1 MKEGAEP
8 AGSKTYSITQLSEEF
23 SITPR
28 AIRFYEDRGLLHPR
42 RDGQTRIYSQRD
54 WVRLLL
60 ILRGKRVGFSLA
72 ELREIL
78 DLYDLGDGQTEQ
90 IRRTLETA
98 RGKMVSLERQ
108 RQDIDQTIAELKTAC
123 THLESQLLERGI
135 DPHLPLPVQR
145 RRRAGAA

>member
-1 MKEGAEP
+1 MKAGAEP

-23 SITPR
+23 SVTPR
-28 AIRFYEDRGLLHPR
+28 AIRFYEDKGLLHPR

-72 ELREIL
+72 ELRDIL

-90 IRRTLETA
+90 IRRTLLIA
-98 RGKMVSLERQ
+98 RNKAASLERQ
-108 RQDIDQTIAELKTAC
+108 RQDIDQTLVELTNAC
-123 THLESQLLERGI
+123 GFLEGLLKERGI
-135 DPHLPLPVQR
+135 DPHQPVAAPKR
-145 RRRAGAA
+145 RKVGTA

>member
-1 MKEGAEP
+1 MKAGAEP

-98 RGKMVSLERQ
+98 RAKMVSLERQ
-108 RQDIDQTIAELKTAC
+108 RQDIDQTISELKTAC
-123 THLESQLLERGI
+123 GHFENLLVERGI
-135 DPHLPLPVQR
+135 DPHMPLPAQR

>member
-8 AGSKTYSITQLSEEF
+8 VGSKTYSITQLSEEF

>member
-1 MKEGAEP
+1 MKAGAEP

-98 RGKMVSLERQ
+98 RGKMISLERQ
-108 RQDIDQTIAELKTAC
+108 RQDIDQTMAELKTAC
-123 THLESQLLERGI
+123 AHLESQLIERGI
-135 DPHLPLPVQR
+135 DPHLPMPAPR

>member
-1 MKEGAEP
+1 MRTGAEP

-23 SITPR
+23 SVTPR

-42 RDGQTRIYSQRD
+42 REGQTRIYSQRD

-78 DLYDLGDGQTEQ
+78 DLYDLGDQQTEQ
-90 IRRTLETA
+90 IRLTLVLA
-98 RGKMVSLERQ
+98 RNKMVALERQ
-108 RQDIDQTIAELKTAC
+108 RQDIDQTMAELGTAC
-123 THLESQLLERGI
+123 TYFEKLLAERGL
-135 DPHLPLPVQR
+135 DPEAAIAAPRQR
-145 RRRAGAA
+145 RARTA

>member
-1 MKEGAEP
+1 MKAGAEP

>member
-1 MKEGAEP
+1 MKAGAEP

-23 SITPR
+23 SVTPR
-28 AIRFYEDRGLLHPR
+28 AIRFYEDKGLLHPR

-78 DLYDLGDGQTEQ
+78 DLYDIGDGQTEQ
-90 IRRTLETA
+90 IRRTLQTA
-98 RGKMVSLERQ
+98 RAKLVTLERQ
-108 RQDIDQTIAELKTAC
+108 KQDIDQTIGELKTAC
-123 THLESQLLERGI
+123 AHFEHQLLERGV
-135 DPHLPLPVQR
+135 DPHQPLAAPR

>member
-1 MKEGAEP
+1 MKAGAEP

-98 RGKMVSLERQ
+98 RGKLISLERQ

-123 THLESQLLERGI
+123 GHFEGQLRERGI
-135 DPHLPLPVQR
+135 DPQLPLPAQR